1 MLCVMPVKRKRSS
14 PTEAASRELDA
25 VLDEMKD
32 AVEKLEMVREELLV
46 SRAGAEFAQVLEQV
60 LGDREL
66 PEGIARRAAL
76 WSAAATTWPDEVG
89 PLLGGGQARELL
101 GGVSRQRLGQL
112 VNQQRVIVLV
122 ERSGER
128 QFPAW
133 QFDDS
138 GQPLAALVGAHR
150 RLVEDGHMSSWSAA
164 SWCTHPHPE
173 LSDIAPSRWAA
184 ERRDDAQLELV
195 ARRDAARAAQ

>member
-1 MLCVMPVKRKRSS
+1 MPVKRTRSS
-14 PTEAASRELDA
+14 PTEPASRALDG
-25 VLDEMKD
+25 VLDEIKD
-32 AVEKLEMVREELLV
+32 AVEKLELVREELLV

-89 PLLGGGQARELL
+89 PLLDGGQARELL

-112 VNQQRVIVLV
+112 VNQQRVIVLA

-138 GQPLAALVGAHR
+138 GQPLAALVAAHR
-150 RLVEDGHMSSWSAA
+150 RLVEDGHMSPWSAA

-173 LSDIAPSRWAA
+173 LSDIAPSHWAA
-184 ERRDDAQLELV
+184 ERRDDAQLQLV